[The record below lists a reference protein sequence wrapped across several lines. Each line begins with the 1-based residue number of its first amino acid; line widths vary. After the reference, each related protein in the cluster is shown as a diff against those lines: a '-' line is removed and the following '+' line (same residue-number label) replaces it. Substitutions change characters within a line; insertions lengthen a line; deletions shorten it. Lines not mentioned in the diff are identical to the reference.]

1 MRADWD
7 ENYIIYIIGLW
18 KGARKLG
25 QHSRV
30 QQTKGISTHEED
42 WGP

>member
-18 KGARKLG
+18 KGARKPG

-42 WGP
+42 WEP